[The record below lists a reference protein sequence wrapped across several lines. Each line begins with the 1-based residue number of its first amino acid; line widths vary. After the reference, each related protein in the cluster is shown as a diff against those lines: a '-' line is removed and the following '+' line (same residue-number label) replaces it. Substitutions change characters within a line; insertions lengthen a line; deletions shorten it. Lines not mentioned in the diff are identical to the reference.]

1 MAEIERRKS
10 LEKEL
15 SDLKDVIRNN
25 HDEILDL
32 KLVLAQGKG
41 AVRILILLGTFV
53 GVFASLAGLIT
64 FFSESG

>member
-1 MAEIERRKS
+1 MAEIEKQKG

-15 SDLKDVIRNN
+15 SDLKDVIRSN

-41 AVRILILLGTFV
+41 AVRVLIFLGTIV

-64 FFSESG
+64 FFSASG

>member
-1 MAEIERRKS
+1 MAEIEKQKG

-15 SDLKDVIRNN
+15 SDLKDVIRSN

-41 AVRILILLGTFV
+41 AVRVLIFLGTIV

-64 FFSESG
+64 FFSASS